1 MRRAQEKLFEG
12 QNLMKSN
19 IGAIGEHTA
28 EVFLAA
34 NGCALLAR
42 NYACRFGEIDRIMR
56 DNRYII
62 FAEVKTRAAGAPVS
76 GEEAVDARKQEKLRK
91 TAPLFTS
98 RPGPRLG
105 SARSA
110 QSGVHPSQIAIPAS
124 GPMSRGLSPSTSE
137 ASGESHSR
145 SAMRSGLSCISASA
159 SCPKPMAR

>member
-28 EVFLAA
+28 EVFLVA

-56 DNRYII
+56 DDRYII

-91 TAPLFTS
+91 TALLWLSTHPTQLQ
-98 RPGPRLG
+98 PRFDVLVVEHNE
-105 SARSA
+105 RRDFR
-110 QSGVHPSQIAIPAS
+110 VVNHIPNAF
-124 GPMSRGLSPSTSE
+124 
-137 ASGESHSR
+137 
-145 SAMRSGLSCISASA
+145 
-159 SCPKPMAR
+159 